1 VNEREKAWLALRRI
15 ERTEARADFAIEAEV
30 GEERERGFLRTV
42 VLGALRNRTKLDYLI
57 EKLAKRN
64 VESIDPDVSTLLRTA
79 LYELHEMRSPAY
91 AVVNEATGIAA
102 RRFPRAK
109 GFVNGVLRSA
119 SRTPLDSLLPED
131 DSPRSISVRTGHPEW
146 LLRRWIRHFGADRA
160 ARIAEADQEA
170 SWPDLLVN
178 TRRISL
184 GDAESLLESKG
195 IEHVRSPFGIPV
207 LRLRTSTVP
216 VAEEIA
222 TGLFH
227 AMDEGS
233 VLVAHLI
240 REGSAVADL
249 AAAPGGKTI
258 VLGMRNC
265 RVTASDV
272 SMARLM
278 PLRAAAKR
286 FLNEPPFIVAAD
298 ATRIPFRARF
308 DAVLLD
314 APCSATGTLRKNP
327 EARWRTGEAD
337 LTRYAEAQLAMLR
350 ASASIAGGEILY
362 STCSLEPEE
371 NRDVVARFLETNR
384 DFERGPLVGRVPPL
398 LRPAVDE
405 SELSLTP
412 EYGTDGFTVTL
423 LTRRT

>member
-1 VNEREKAWLALRRI
+1 VNEREKAFLALRRV

-42 VLGALRNRTKLDYLI
+42 VLGALRSRTKLDYLI

-64 VESIDPDVSTLLRTA
+64 VESLDPDVSTLLRTA
-79 LYELHEMRSPAY
+79 LYELYEMRSPAY
-91 AVVNEATGIAA
+91 AVVNEAAGIAA

-109 GFVNGVLRSA
+109 GFVNGVLRNA
-119 SRTPLDSLLPED
+119 SRTPVESLLPED

-146 LLRRWIRHFGADRA
+146 LLRRWITHFGSDRA
-160 ARIAEADQEA
+160 VKIAEADQEA

-178 TRRISL
+178 TQRISL
-184 GDAESLLESKG
+184 EDAESLLDSKG

-216 VAEEIA
+216 VLEEIGK
-222 TGLFH
+222 GLFH

-240 REGSAVADL
+240 REGSSVADL
-249 AAAPGGKTI
+249 AAAPGGKTV
-258 VLGMRNC
+258 VLGMRKC

-272 SMARLM
+272 SLARLM
-278 PLRAAAKR
+278 TLRAAAKR
-286 FLNEPPFIVAAD
+286 FLSQPPQIVAAN
-298 ATRIPFRARF
+298 ATRLPFRTRF

-337 LTRYAEAQLAMLR
+337 LTRYAEAQLAMLS

-371 NRDVVARFLETNR
+371 NREVVARFLEANR
-384 DFERGPLVGRVPPL
+384 DFVRGPLLERVPSA
-398 LRPAVDE
+398 LRSAVHE

-423 LTRRT
+423 LTRVK